1 MFFKRSRSQC
11 RSRLTLA
18 IGLAA
23 LILPTP
29 VLLIAQDKPAGASSP
44 ATLPGTSSS
53 QPAKTREQKK
63 AEDTARVMDFFR
75 VTQPDMYEQAKA
87 IRDNDPAK
95 FDKMIHSALNTV
107 NKMEDLRKRNLPLFE
122 LRMKD
127 FELAYKTLKLSN
139 ECKRTDLSPT
149 DHDALMKQLTDLV
162 STQFDLRQK
171 IRQLEID
178 DVQKQLASLGQQ
190 LEDRKADKDNII
202 KKRVEDLIET
212 VPRLEW

>member
-1 MFFKRSRSQC
+1 MFLNRSRRPGLSP
-11 RSRLTLA
+11 RTLV

-23 LILPTP
+23 LILPTS
-29 VLLIAQDKPAGASSP
+29 VLLIAQDKPAESSP
-44 ATLPGTSSS
+44 APHSRQCSAANR
-53 QPAKTREQKK
+53 AKTREQKK

-87 IRDNDPAK
+87 IRDNDPAS
-95 FDKMIHSALNTV
+95 FDKMIHNALNTV
-107 NKMEDLRKRNLPLFE
+107 NRMEELRKRNPPLFE

-127 FELAYKTLKLSN
+127 FELAYKTLKVAKD
-139 ECKRTDLSPT
+139 CKRPDLAPADKES
-149 DHDALMKQLTDLV
+149 LMKQLTDLV

-178 DVQKQLASLGQQ
+178 DVQKQLATLGQQ

-202 KKRVEDLIET
+202 KKRVDDLIET

>member
-1 MFFKRSRSQC
+1 MFFNRSR
-11 RSRLTLA
+11 RSPLTLA

-23 LILPTP
+23 LILPTS
-29 VLLIAQDKPAGASSP
+29 VLLIAQDKPADSQP
-44 ATLPGTSSS
+44 APTTAAS

-75 VTQPDMYEQAKA
+75 VTQPDMYEQAKS
-87 IRDNDPAK
+87 IRDNDPAS
-95 FDKMIHSALNTV
+95 FDKMIHNALNTV
-107 NKMEDLRKRNLPLFE
+107 NRMEELRKRNPPLFE

-127 FELAYKTLKLSN
+127 FELAYKTLKVAKD
-139 ECKRTDLSPT
+139 CKRPDLAPA
-149 DHDALMKQLTDLV
+149 DKDALMKQLTDLV

-178 DVQKQLASLGQQ
+178 DVQKQLATLGQQ

-202 KKRVEDLIET
+202 KKRVDDLIET